1 MKNINLAIISNTVLS
16 SCITVMWLVDRIV
29 EENLTIMAL
38 TAETIIRVK
47 IYVLKIRKHINY
59 I

>member
-1 MKNINLAIISNTVLS
+1 
-16 SCITVMWLVDRIV
+16 MWLVDRIV